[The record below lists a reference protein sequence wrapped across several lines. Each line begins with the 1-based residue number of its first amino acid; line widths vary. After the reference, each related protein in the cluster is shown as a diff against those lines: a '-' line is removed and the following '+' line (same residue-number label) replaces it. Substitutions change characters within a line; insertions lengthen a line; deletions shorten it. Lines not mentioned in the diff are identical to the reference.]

1 MSTIKQEAQRC
12 LKCKKPQCAMHCPVE
27 TPVPQVMEL
36 FLNGQTKEAGEMLFR
51 NNPLTAVTA
60 IVCPHERNCTGHCV
74 LGNKG
79 EPVEFFRIEQYISR
93 FYLETF
99 EAPEIQKNGIK
110 IAVVGGGPAGIAM
123 SMMAALKGYEVTLF
137 EAQDNLGG
145 VLRYGIPAFRL
156 PKDILDMYK
165 DILLSLGVHFRPNTR
180 LGASIGLKD
189 LFPDGY
195 KAVFIAAG
203 TGRPNRLGLLGETL
217 GHVHFAIDYLKSPEN
232 FQLGRRVAIIGA
244 GNVAIDA
251 ARTVI
256 RREHSHAMIINYKG
270 AEEMPANH
278 EEIELAELDG
288 VEFMHYAQAVRILDD
303 AVRCVR
309 VNRVEL
315 EDGNVVYEEDFAD
328 TFDVPIDSVILAI
341 GQGPGADVNSSVLEV
356 TKKGLIIVD
365 EWGETNLNGVFAA
378 GDIVTGPRTVVEAIA
393 STKKAFQRM
402 DEYLQQ
408 G

>member
-1 MSTIKQEAQRC
+1 MSTVKQEALRC
-12 LKCKKPQCAMHCPVE
+12 LRCKKPQCALNCPVE
-27 TPVPQVMEL
+27 TPIPQVMEL

-99 EAPEIQKNGIK
+99 EAPEILKNGIK

-156 PKDILDMYK
+156 PKDKLDMYK

-180 LGASIGLKD
+180 LGASIGLMD

-217 GHVHFAIDYLKSPEN
+217 GHVHFAVDYLKSPEN
-232 FQLGRRVAIIGA
+232 FHLGRQVAVVGA

-256 RREHSHAMIINYKG
+256 RREHAHAMIINFKG
-270 AEEMPANH
+270 EEEMPANRD
-278 EEIELAELDG
+278 EVEMAEMDG
-288 VEFMHYAQAVRILDD
+288 VEFMHHAQAVRIMDD

-309 VNRVEL
+309 VNRIEA
-315 EDGNVVYEEDFAD
+315 EDGSVTYEEDFAD
-328 TFDVPIDSVILAI
+328 TFDVPVDSVILAI
-341 GQGPGADVNSSVLEV
+341 GQGPGADVNASALEV
-356 TKKGLIIVD
+356 DKKGLIVVN
-365 EWGETNLNGVFAA
+365 EWGETNLQGVYAA

-402 DEYLQQ
+402 EEYLQQ

>member
-1 MSTIKQEAQRC
+1 MSTVKQEALRC
-12 LKCKKPQCAMHCPVE
+12 LRCKKPQCALNCPVE
-27 TPVPQVMEL
+27 TPIPQVMEL

-99 EAPEIQKNGIK
+99 EAPEILKNGIK

-180 LGASIGLKD
+180 LGASIGLMD

-217 GHVHFAIDYLKSPEN
+217 GHVHFAVDYLKSPEN
-232 FQLGRRVAIIGA
+232 FHLGRHVAVVGA

-256 RREHSHAMIINYKG
+256 RWEHAHAMIINFKG
-270 AEEMPANH
+270 EEEMPANRD
-278 EEIELAELDG
+278 EVEMAEMDG
-288 VEFMHYAQAVRILDD
+288 VEFMHHAQAVRIMDD

-309 VNRVEL
+309 VNRIEA
-315 EDGNVVYEEDFAD
+315 EDGSVTYEEDFAD
-328 TFDVPIDSVILAI
+328 TFDVPVDSVILAI
-341 GQGPGADVNSSVLEV
+341 GQGPGADVNASALEV
-356 TKKGLIIVD
+356 DKKGLIVVN
-365 EWGETNLNGVFAA
+365 EWGETNLQGVYAA

-402 DEYLQQ
+402 EEYLQQ